1 MRGKFI
7 GVIVAVLVIAGIVG
21 VWYSSN
27 HPLKE
32 VQVNPKGA
40 ILAKMGSLTCYQYD
54 ENLTTIDGNVTD
66 HTTIYGGYS
75 NGSYFFHGK
84 KENFEWWGLLEGKNL
99 TEKILRNGSV
109 SQVNLTLTDSEIK
122 DLTLYDPI
130 KTGLMALGSTSAV
143 EVSKSWITAN
153 YTIYITYWGSGAI
166 ITGTIKVLY
175 GKDYTPKRIEM
186 TGKISRGNEIL
197 QEFSISALIV
207 NSCEL
212 PEWAKELKG

>member
-1 MRGKFI
+1 MNGKVI
-7 GVIVAVLVIAGIVG
+7 GAIIAVLVIAGIAG
-21 VWYSSN
+21 IWHSSN
-27 HPLKE
+27 SPSGRAG
-32 VQVNPKGA
+32 VNPKGA
-40 ILAKMGSLTCYQYD
+40 ILAKMGSLACYQYQ

-84 KENFEWWGLLEGKNL
+84 KGNFEWWGLLEGKNL

-109 SQVNLTLTDSEIK
+109 SRVNLTLTDSEIK

-143 EVSKSWITAN
+143 KVSKSWITAN
-153 YTIYITYWGSGAI
+153 YTIYITYWSSGAI
-166 ITGTIKVLY
+166 MTGSIKVLY